1 MTASVL
7 KLTVFCPHKI
17 LLMGGGIYFFIWL
30 LAPIDYSYEGG
41 DFSVLVF
48 LVYTFIFFLGL
59 FLSCGRMRERVLH
72 VHFNTVLLH
81 KLIWLVFFLGMLG
94 LVLRVFERVFV
105 RAGGNISSD
114 FMANREMIASGGMG
128 SVALAGALLS
138 SMFLFLP
145 FLIVFM
151 RSAGIRRIS
160 HFPMLTLSAVFAVF
174 DVVLQGSRSGMV
186 IFMAVCLISVLMT
199 GYVRLSLRNIFLG
212 MIAAIS
218 LVWFAGMVFWVRTV
232 QMGVDPIASMELSGY
247 ARFAPASE
255 GVVNYLTN
263 NGSAGMSGV
272 VYAFTHFSQY
282 VTHGVYEFFYLCGLT
297 DSATTYGL
305 QSFYIPSKIV
315 MSLAEIGKIED
326 IVTAGVVRPGVYTTL
341 FGPVL
346 YDFGPLGAG
355 FACLFFA
362 VVIGGVARNVMN
374 GKLYWLPMYLIF
386 CAFIPFFA
394 VVNLFTTGLGQYAM
408 IAALLLGVIMRL
420 GFSKLFLKCDPF
432 G

>member
-17 LLMGGGIYFFIWL
+17 FLMGGGLYFFIWL

-48 LVYTFIFFLGL
+48 FAYIFIFCFGL
-59 FLSCGRMRERVLH
+59 FLSCGRMRGKVLH
-72 VHFNTVLLH
+72 VHFNVSLLRR
-81 KLIWLVFFLGMLG
+81 LTWLVFFLGMSG
-94 LVLRVFERVFV
+94 LVLRVFERIFI

-128 SVALAGALLS
+128 SVALVGALLS

-151 RSAGIRRIS
+151 RSAGIRRVS
-160 HFPMLTLSAVFAVF
+160 HFPMLILSAVFAVF

-186 IFMAVCLISVLMT
+186 IFMAVCLLSVLMT
-199 GYVRLSLRNIFLG
+199 GYIKISLRSVFLG
-212 MIAAIS
+212 VVAAIA

-263 NGSAGMSGV
+263 NGSAGISGV
-272 VYAFTHFSQY
+272 IYAFTHFAQY

-315 MSLAEIGKIED
+315 MSLAEAGKIED
-326 IVTAGVVRPGVYTTL
+326 ILTAGVVRPGVYTTL

-355 FACLFFA
+355 FACLLFA
-362 VVIGGVARNVMN
+362 IVIGMVARNVMN
-374 GKLYWLPMYLIF
+374 QKLYWLPMYLIF

-394 VVNLFTTGLGQYAM
+394 VVNLFSTGLGQYAM

-420 GFSKLFLKCDPF
+420 CFSKLFLKCDPC

>member
-1 MTASVL
+1 MNASVL

-17 LLMGGGIYFFIWL
+17 FFMGGIVYFFIWL
-30 LAPIDYSYEGG
+30 LAPIDYNYEGK
-41 DFSVLVF
+41 DFSFVVF
-48 LVYTFIFFLGL
+48 LVYTFIFYLGL
-59 FLSCGRMRERVLH
+59 FLSCGRTRGKVLY
-72 VHFNTVLLH
+72 VHFDVRLLSI
-81 KLIWLVFFLGMLG
+81 LIWLVFFMGVSG
-94 LVLRVFERVFV
+94 LVLRIVERIFI
-105 RAGGNISSD
+105 RAGGNISAD

-128 SVALAGALLS
+128 SVALVGALLS

-151 RSAGIRRIS
+151 RSAGVRKFS
-160 HFPMLTLSAVFAVF
+160 HFPMLILSAVFAVF

-186 IFMAVCLISVLMT
+186 VFMAVCLLSVLMT
-199 GYVRLSLRNIFLG
+199 GYIKISLRNAIFG
-212 MIAAIS
+212 IIAAIA

-232 QMGVDPIASMELSGY
+232 QMGLDPIASMELSGY

-255 GVVNYLTN
+255 GVVSYLTN
-263 NGSAGMSGV
+263 DGDAGLSGV

-282 VTHGVYEFFYLCGLT
+282 ITHGVYEFFYLCGLT

-305 QSFYIPSKIV
+305 QSFYIPAKIV
-315 MSLAEIGKIED
+315 MSVAELGKIED
-326 IVTAGVVRPGVYTTL
+326 FLTASVVRPGVYTTL

-355 FACLFFA
+355 FACLLFA
-362 VVIGGVARNVMN
+362 VVIGVVARNVMN
-374 GKLYWLPMYLIF
+374 QKFYWLPMYLIF

-394 VVNLFTTGLGQYAM
+394 VVNLFTTGIGQYAM
-408 IAALLLGVIMRL
+408 IAAVLLGVIIKL
-420 GFSKLFLKCDPF
+420 CFSKLFLKCDPC